1 MNILYAILVFFLVGL
16 VYSHL
21 VHEFAPTTPPKLPV
35 EVYELDYQDPYQF
48 QEVCRVQ
55 QPVVIL
61 DPPAYPS
68 VVPSLQECM
77 RQFPKHSLCIK
88 NRLDFP
94 QDTTGIDVP
103 LHTAV
108 RDLFMGTDQDTKNTV
123 RDLFAGTEKD
133 TEKGTEKGES
143 HYFTEN
149 NGTSTEGFL
158 CKTGLDRR
166 IAEEADHALAPPM
179 ILYKNCDWMTG
190 GPGVTTPLRYHT
202 YNRKYLRVIEGP
214 SIRIKLIPWS
224 HSALH
229 ERRDYDTYTFV
240 SGVNPWNPHPKHRAD
255 VDRMTETGQMVE
267 VELHCGQMLYV
278 PPYWWYS
285 IQYSKEDRGPTV
297 VIEHTYATYM
307 NRLASIGDLIRHW
320 LQRQTTMQIVLRTFQ
335 GAITPTKDSAKSSTE
350 SSDKTST
357 KSYDKSYDKSSD
369 KSYPEDD
376 DDDAIDSHVVE
387 STSVSIPSQESIE
400 IP

>member
-108 RDLFMGTDQDTKNTV
+108 RDLFMGT
-123 RDLFAGTEKD
+123 EKD
-133 TEKGTEKGES
+133 TKKATEKGES

-149 NGTSTEGFL
+149 NGTTPQGFL

-166 IAEEADHALAPPM
+166 IAEEADPALAPPM
-179 ILYKNCDWMTG
+179 TLYKNCDWMTG

-224 HSALH
+224 QSTLH

-240 SGVNPWNPHPKHRAD
+240 SGVNPWNPHPTHRAD

-285 IQYSKEDRGPTV
+285 IQYSSISTTV

-307 NRLASIGDLIRHW
+307 NRLASIGDLMRHW

-335 GAITPTKDSAKSSTE
+335 GAVTPAKESID
-350 SSDKTST
+350 SSDV
-357 KSYDKSYDKSSD
+357 SSD
-369 KSYPEDD
+369 VSCPY
-376 DDDAIDSHVVE
+376 DDDAIDPHVVE